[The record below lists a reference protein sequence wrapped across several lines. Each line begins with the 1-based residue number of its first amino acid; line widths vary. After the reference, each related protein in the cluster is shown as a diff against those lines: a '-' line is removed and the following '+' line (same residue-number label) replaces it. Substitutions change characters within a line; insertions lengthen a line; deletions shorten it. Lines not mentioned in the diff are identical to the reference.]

1 MEIVKTGNREV
12 AKSQVTSSTRH
23 LLNDIHSGNKIS
35 ISANVALYIT
45 RGIVNFEKILAISL
59 HSRIPNLT
67 HVYGVEMIHKI
78 LAALLTSFQN
88 DLNLI
93 RPMSAEQIESCSF
106 DLVMTTEEDQLGVE
120 DYVLFF
126 KGAREGKY
134 GKILDRLDQQTI
146 FSLLE
151 EYRQQRHLEFVKIK
165 ETKHLELK
173 GLGPSDRSVQ
183 TDELAVSFNNIV
195 GRLAEMRERLK
206 EQREINMAN
215 RL

>member
-1 MEIVKTGNREV
+1 
-12 AKSQVTSSTRH
+12 
-23 LLNDIHSGNKIS
+23 
-35 ISANVALYIT
+35 
-45 RGIVNFEKILAISL
+45 
-59 HSRIPNLT
+59 
-67 HVYGVEMIHKI
+67 
-78 LAALLTSFQN
+78 
-88 DLNLI
+88 
-93 RPMSAEQIESCSF
+93 MSAEQIESCSF
-106 DLVMTTEEDQLGVE
+106 DLVMTTEEDQLSVE

-151 EYRQQRHLEFVKIK
+151 EYRQQRHLEFIKIK

-173 GLGPSDRSVQ
+173 ALGPAERTVQ
-183 TDELAVSFNNIV
+183 TDELAVSFYNVV
-195 GRLAEMRERLK
+195 GRLSEMRERLK

>member
-1 MEIVKTGNREV
+1 M
-12 AKSQVTSSTRH
+12 
-23 LLNDIHSGNKIS
+23 
-35 ISANVALYIT
+35 T
-45 RGIVNFEKILAISL
+45 RGVVNFEKVLAISL

-106 DLVMTTEEDQLGVE
+106 DLVMTTEEDQLSVE

-126 KGAREGKY
+126 KGAKEGKY

-151 EYRQQRHLEFVKIK
+151 EYRQQRHLEFLKIK
-165 ETKHLELK
+165 ESKHLELK
-173 GLGPSDRSVQ
+173 GLGPAERTVQ
-183 TDELAVSFNNIV
+183 TDELAVSFYNVV
-195 GRLAEMRERLK
+195 GRLAEMREQLK
-206 EQREINMAN
+206 EQREINIAN